1 MSFAFFRDCGG
12 RLRVTRGWLEWP
24 HCVPPNPI
32 WSDTSLFLSVSKS
45 QSSQSPL
52 SSELKPPSSSL
63 ESCPLRCPM
72 DQRWE
77 LAKIIMRRKRRM
89 LLWATWSSRVVL
101 TSWSSITIRSPSLW
115 GTGHDAL
122 VNWNR
127 KKPTIQVPPVKLLH
141 WSCLEHIHKQH
152 LCRIDG
158 FGKPCDWK
166 VLRNLKVSCKKSIWT
181 PNLRGWTIF
190 QF

>member
-1 MSFAFFRDCGG
+1 MSFAFFRDFGG

-52 SSELKPPSSSL
+52 SSELKPSSSSL

-101 TSWSSITIRSPSLW
+101 TSWSSFTLGDWPWCVSKLEQKKAYHPSSSGEAAALKLPGAYTQTASLSYRWLW
-115 GTGHDAL
+115 ET
-122 VNWNR
+122 VW
-127 KKPTIQVPPVKLLH
+127 
-141 WSCLEHIHKQH
+141 LEGVEKFK
-152 LCRIDG
+152 G
-158 FGKPCDWK
+158 F
-166 VLRNLKVSCKKSIWT
+166 L
-181 PNLRGWTIF
+181 
-190 QF
+190 